1 MFEVILYCIYLK
13 VTTLFCFIFVFSA
26 SCSDQLCSAR
36 SFTPNQHINKT
47 LNEMDYLN
55 CSQEAQNQLNK
66 SDSVDLN
73 SLFKVQSVLD
83 VDSATAETNSCNQ
96 SSQSLVENERSCL
109 DDKATE
115 FNVQVFQEINKCLDK
130 SLDDQQ
136 CPNGCGDDDKEVIFL
151 EGDKNECIITTNIR
165 DSQSS
170 SRQQILFGL
179 DNPGSKLVCNEN
191 PGRLLEIS
199 SVHGTVLTTQNE
211 SEGCS
216 DKDATNVM
224 ELNNESSLG
233 NIVEEIDIGIKNLG
247 SLCHSLKDHT
257 KSPTSEKD
265 AEKKVDSNDI
275 ARILDSKTKDFEI
288 IPHNKHID
296 SSSSEQI
303 FSDLNHPGSKF
314 NEIIDEDQNIIEIK
328 SNENIDSLLETSSIS
343 VHGTVL
349 TTQNEN
355 EGCSDEYAT
364 NIIDLNKGSFVDNTV
379 EEINV
384 DKGLLDNLSHN
395 LKEHPKSPAPVEEIN
410 NDIGHLENL
419 CHSLKEHPKSPTT
432 ENDAE
437 KKMDT
442 NGTAEATDF
451 EIISQNEHGDV
462 QLMNQ
467 SFDKNSTSSDESNS
481 DVFEDAVDLI
491 IQNDCTKTALN
502 DMENHYDE
510 VVDLTLNVNNSINPF
525 SDFPEDTF
533 SSHTNASNTYLSDTS
548 IFSNPSEMDS
558 FEGSYLIQEPVI
570 ILETEDSISSKQEAE
585 SFALTEVEFMQFSSV
600 EEPKEVVKIDRV
612 EGLEATE
619 DVGLL
624 EHLPSSVSR
633 DENVVSVS
641 STGFGSDAAV
651 ISKSFDIIQ
660 NISDTSLSEDFHCM
674 SASMQTQSDTEDQ
687 FEGSKIIV
695 NPMNASIVLDNHKQA
710 SEITKTPTPE
720 KGYEKTLMFDDE
732 LYEKQENQDKNL
744 ITQAQASID
753 NSIGEGK
760 SQLVSSEVIG
770 IQEKVVSKSLIGI
783 ESDHLFK
790 ACEVAKK
797 NNELDSSA
805 NLSLEVH
812 PSVLLFPKESI
823 QRDMSITLLD
833 DNIQSVC
840 VHESSSN
847 ESCSADNG
855 FTNLLDKSKSNQVED
870 QNKSCQSSEIS
881 SFNVT
886 DFIDNIIT
894 NETNDFT
901 SNADQKSSDAVYI
914 ISSPDSNES
923 SSQSLMDHG
932 LQSFMEM
939 TMANVNPA
947 MYEQSM
953 LIVHT
958 DKPSTLSNAFKEC
971 QPDDQESNQSMSIS
985 QEENEIK
992 VSGVEDLDPTLQS
1005 EFDNSAENISH
1016 EIMQQSMCDYV
1027 TNQVLQLTIPDAD
1040 DVGEI
1045 NYSNGNVHEQCETQ
1059 TKNVL
1064 LMKWPP
1070 QFYDQLK
1077 TLQEENLFL
1086 SEQVELEQSK
1096 AVHLTGI
1103 EVENKNLLEKLDKQ
1117 MKQMS
1122 EDKLII
1128 TELQNQNKQLTCDLG
1143 CLKALEN
1150 DLDYFQTDNEKLK
1163 QHIEITT
1170 KEKEYEL
1177 KVLSDKI
1184 KELQQNLISVSE
1196 NFEALQTKNEALSHD
1211 ISTKDEQIRILVKDK
1226 SDLAINMNALNE
1238 RIGEL
1243 SELESAN
1250 KFLNATIEL
1259 EMQKTAEAEKLNV
1272 SLQEQFT
1279 NLTSN
1284 YELLWKELKVS
1295 TTKEQAVYVVNEE
1308 KLILEQRLVNM
1319 KREVEVLDKIKLE
1332 NKQLIEKLNGRDYD
1346 IFNLTDDKK
1355 KLKNSLMK
1363 ANDKL
1368 NAMESDNEYLNEVV
1382 KELKFKI
1389 CELNSQSMSLEE
1401 TISSIQIEKLSLEST
1416 LNDVLKKEAEQ
1427 NSSIECERIA
1437 MQESATSLGECIMN
1451 FVLEREWLN
1460 EQVLLSEN
1468 QISSITEENQLLKN
1482 RILNGKTSL
1491 DTIQTQNIH
1500 LLDQLTCLQNKVD
1513 SLSKEL
1519 NIKESQ
1525 CFNLVNIQEENVQLS
1540 LQVKSLIA
1548 DVAFFENEKE
1558 LAMKDMNSLSEAVS
1572 NVLMD
1577 KEVVSGQLIEA
1588 SKTIENL
1595 INEKEQLKQL
1605 VSNMEST
1612 VNEFQQS
1619 KSSLLIQLQQ
1629 ANERDGVIEAQEEL
1643 IRELEM
1649 HISSLNEELFNEI
1662 NKQDMLVLDCIS
1674 LNSHIEELKSQN
1686 SLLQRQTDL
1695 VLEKDQAIND
1705 LRNSQHSLNNRIEVL
1720 SEKSRTLQEENGC
1733 MKDELQKSK
1742 ETTNNLRNSNFNLSN
1757 LLETKSNETNT
1768 LLQEVVHLKQHICR
1782 IQLCTSSLKSEL
1794 ENSKEKDEE
1803 ICELKDLIKELELYI
1818 SSLSEELFSEMS
1830 IRNFL
1835 LFAKENL
1842 ETQNNK
1848 VEKEKT
1854 SAMDSLKT
1862 VSERIHH
1869 LESENVQLKNELK
1882 ETALKLKDENQH
1894 LFETL
1899 KEIDIKLKSVI
1910 DEKIELESKLSEKTK
1925 LLEENEGILN
1935 NDQGCQVQDNVQLRE
1950 VMVKEI
1956 HSLSGS
1962 TQSDGLESL
1971 SLVEVYQKLMV
1982 EFLSKEREVIFTLQ
1996 NDYEGNKIVMQKEVA
2011 NLLYI
2016 LEGKESVALRLE
2028 QEMEGL
2034 RQQLADDK
2042 VATSDLKN
2050 RLQDTIEELKTK
2062 ENEIAEITKVLVQAE
2077 QDKEGL
2083 KAEVKCMQ
2091 HSENES
2097 KLEEEVLF
2105 LNNEVQCKNIEISD
2119 LRNEIEQL
2127 NVNKI
2132 GFAKLLEGEKEILHQ
2147 NQENINKLSKELSD
2161 NQESISELKLQLLN
2175 KASEVEEL
2183 NNYLESKKK
2192 EKEDYEKKVEEL
2204 SPAAFRLSK
2213 IQKDIDT
2220 IDNLFHSMNEES
2232 DLEKV
2237 LNEAAQSC
2245 QVLDCV
2251 VKTIFDQWTKYVSK
2265 IQLCNTDLESNLLKK
2280 VEECKTLKTQIN
2292 CLNEELKAQR
2302 LLYDEDILQ
2311 LKEDVV
2317 SKDQTISKLI
2327 SESAQLKSDH
2337 ANMLE
2342 KIKSVEDG
2350 GLKVDELK
2358 LEVEQLKE
2366 ENVKLIGDYSKFNV
2380 FKEVNGK
2387 LSLEIEELSRSIKFE
2402 KHSNNELKAK
2412 CDLVSNQL
2420 ADSKK
2425 KNFSLEDKIEVL
2437 ENKLQNQNLMKSIK
2451 IAFPVGIDDIDKQ
2464 VVFINEKLVEYEQQ
2478 KEKLQHI
2485 FEEHSILKHELEK
2498 SSDYIKKQEEK
2509 LSKILKRELDL
2520 KKQIASVNQTNT
2532 NESKL
2537 LEKVKAELFSF
2548 FPVQPTSFPE
2558 AFVKIKNLLEESKT
2572 LKNINPTNIEELR
2585 KRLEEAQQEN
2595 KDLDNECEMMNKHI
2609 KEQEEQLIS
2618 VLRREEELKKENKDL
2633 IAKIGSPIQS
2643 CETPSEAGVEELLLA
2658 FPEKPT
2664 SIQSALHLIKAALVE
2679 NQALT
2684 EKITESQ
2691 EEYASLDKECEEMF
2705 KAYQLKES
2713 ELEDVLKR
2721 EAKSTSEFKAETIE
2735 LQNKVHSLAEELE
2748 KSKDAKLLTPPG
2760 TVIYFISC
2768 VLY

>member
-1 MFEVILYCIYLK
+1 
-13 VTTLFCFIFVFSA
+13 
-26 SCSDQLCSAR
+26 
-36 SFTPNQHINKT
+36 
-47 LNEMDYLN
+47 MDYLN

-66 SDSVDLN
+66 SDSVDFN

-83 VDSATAETNSCNQ
+83 VDSATAETNTCNK

-115 FNVQVFQEINKCLDK
+115 FNVQFCQEINKCLDK

-136 CPNGCGDDDKEVIFL
+136 CHNGCGDDDKEVIFL
-151 EGDKNECIITTNIR
+151 EENKNECIITTNIR

-170 SRQQILFGL
+170 SSQQILFGL
-179 DNPGSKLVCNEN
+179 DNLGSKLVCNEN

-211 SEGCS
+211 SEECS
-216 DKDATNVM
+216 DKDATNIM

-233 NIVEEIDIGIKNLG
+233 NIVEEIDIDNENLG
-247 SLCHSLKDHT
+247 SLCHNLKDHP

-265 AEKKVDSNDI
+265 AEKKVDSNDL
-275 ARILDSKTKDFEI
+275 ARILDSKTKDFGTI
-288 IPHNKHID
+288 SHDKHID

-314 NEIIDEDQNIIEIK
+314 KEIIDEDQDIIEIK

-355 EGCSDEYAT
+355 ERCSDKYAT

-384 DKGLLDNLSHN
+384 DNGLLDNLSHN
-395 LKEHPKSPAPVEEIN
+395 LKEHPKSPAPVEEID
-410 NDIGHLENL
+410 NDIGHSENL
-419 CHSLKEHPKSPTT
+419 CHSLKEYPKSPTI

-442 NGTAEATDF
+442 YGTAEEKDF

-491 IQNDCTKTALN
+491 IQNDYTKTALN

-510 VVDLTLNVNNSINPF
+510 VVQYEVTDLTLNVNNSINPF

-533 SSHTNASNTYLSDTS
+533 SSHTNASNTYLSDAS

-558 FEGSYLIQEPVI
+558 FEGSYLVQEPVI
-570 ILETEDSISSKQEAE
+570 ILETEDSISSKEEAE
-585 SFALTEVEFMQFSSV
+585 SFALTEVEFMQFSSFEIV
-600 EEPKEVVKIDRV
+600 EEAKEVVKIDRV
-612 EGLEATE
+612 EGLEVAE

-641 STGFGSDAAV
+641 STGSGSDAAV
-651 ISKSFDIIQ
+651 ILKSFDIIH

-687 FEGSKIIV
+687 FERSKIIV
-695 NPMNASIVLDNHKQA
+695 SPMNASIVLDNNKQA
-710 SEITKTPTPE
+710 SEITEPPTPE
-720 KGYEKTLMFDDE
+720 KCYEKTLMFDDE
-732 LYEKQENQDKNL
+732 LYEQQENQDKNL
-744 ITQAQASID
+744 ITQTQASIG

-770 IQEKVVSKSLIGI
+770 IQEKVVSKSLIEI
-783 ESDHLFK
+783 ESDHLIK
-790 ACEVAKK
+790 ACKVAKE
-797 NNELDSSA
+797 NNVLDSSA

-823 QRDMSITLLD
+823 QRDMSMTLLD
-833 DNIQSVC
+833 DNIQSIC

-855 FTNLLDKSKSNQVED
+855 FTNLLDKSKSDQVED

-953 LIVHT
+953 LINHT
-958 DKPSTLSNAFKEC
+958 DKPSTLSNVFEEC
-971 QPDDQESNQSMSIS
+971 QLDDQESNQSLTIS

-992 VSGVEDLDPTLQS
+992 VSGVEDLDPTLHS

-1086 SEQVELEQSK
+1086 SEQVELKQSK

-1117 MKQMS
+1117 MKQMN

-1150 DLDYFQTDNEKLK
+1150 DLDYFQTDNDKLK
-1163 QHIEITT
+1163 QHIESIT

-1211 ISTKDEQIRILVKDK
+1211 ISTKDEQIRILVKGK

-1272 SLQEQFT
+1272 SLQEQFN

-1460 EQVLLSEN
+1460 EQVLHSEN
-1468 QISSITEENQLLKN
+1468 QISCIKEENQLLKN

-1491 DTIQTQNIH
+1491 DHIQTQNIH

-1513 SLSKEL
+1513 SLTKEL
-1519 NIKESQ
+1519 NTKESQ

-1548 DVAFFENEKE
+1548 DVASFENEKE

-1595 INEKEQLKQL
+1595 INEKEQLKQQ

-1619 KSSLLIQLQQ
+1619 KSSLLIQLQH

-1662 NKQDMLVLDCIS
+1662 NKQDLLVLDCIS

-1686 SLLQRQTDL
+1686 SLLQRQTDV

-1768 LLQEVVHLKQHICR
+1768 LLQEVVQLKQHICR

-1818 SSLSEELFSEMS
+1818 SSLNEELFSEMS
-1830 IRNFL
+1830 IHNFL

-1842 ETQNNK
+1842 ESQNNK

-1854 SAMDSLKT
+1854 SAMASLKT

-1882 ETALKLKDENQH
+1882 ETALKLRDENQH

-1899 KEIDIKLKSVI
+1899 REVDIKLKSVI
-1910 DEKIELESKLSEKTK
+1910 DEKIELESKLSEKIK
-1925 LLEENEGILN
+1925 LLEENEGIVRLLN

-1956 HSLSGS
+1956 HSLTGS
-1962 TQSDGLESL
+1962 TQSESLESL

-1982 EFLSKEREVIFTLQ
+1982 EFLSKEREVICTLQ

-2011 NLLYI
+2011 DLQYI

-2028 QEMEGL
+2028 QEIEGL
-2034 RQQLADDK
+2034 RQQLSDDK
-2042 VATSDLKN
+2042 VATSDLKIC
-2050 RLQDTIEELKTK
+2050 LQDTIEELKTK

-2083 KAEVKCMQ
+2083 KAEVKFMQ

-2105 LNNEVQCKNIEISD
+2105 LNNEVQCKSIEISD

-2132 GFAKLLEGEKEILHQ
+2132 GFAKLLEAEKEIVHQ
-2147 NQENINKLSKELSD
+2147 HQENINKLSKELSD
-2161 NQESISELKLQLLN
+2161 KQESISELKLQLLN

-2204 SPAAFRLSK
+2204 SPAAFRLSQ

-2220 IDNLFHSMNEES
+2220 IENLFHSMNEES

-2280 VEECKTLKTQIN
+2280 VDECNTLKTQIN

-2337 ANMLE
+2337 ANLLE

-2380 FKEVNGK
+2380 FKEVNRK

-2425 KNFSLEDKIEVL
+2425 KNFALEDKIEVL

-2451 IAFPVGIDDIDKQ
+2451 IVFPVGIDDIDKQ

-2485 FEEHSILKHELEK
+2485 FEEHSILKHEHEK

-2537 LEKVKAELFSF
+2537 LEKVKSELFSF

-2558 AFVKIKNLLEESKT
+2558 AFVKIKNLLEESKA
-2572 LKNINPTNIEELR
+2572 LKNNNPTDIEELR

-2684 EKITESQ
+2684 EKIAESQ

-2713 ELEDVLKR
+2713 ELVDVLKR

-2768 VLY
+2768 VFY

>member
-1 MFEVILYCIYLK
+1 M
-13 VTTLFCFIFVFSA
+13 
-26 SCSDQLCSAR
+26 
-36 SFTPNQHINKT
+36 P
-47 LNEMDYLN
+47 N

-66 SDSVDLN
+66 SDSVDIN

-83 VDSATAETNSCNQ
+83 VDSATSETNTCNKN
-96 SSQSLVENERSCL
+96 SQSLVENERSCL

-136 CPNGCGDDDKEVIFL
+136 YPNVCGDDDKEVIFL
-151 EGDKNECIITTNIR
+151 EGDQNECIITTNIC

-170 SRQQILFGL
+170 LRQQILL

-191 PGRLLEIS
+191 PEIS

-211 SEGCS
+211 REGSS
-216 DKDATNVM
+216 DKDATNIM
-224 ELNNESSLG
+224 ELNESSLG
-233 NIVEEIDIGIKNLG
+233 NIVEEIDIGNKNLG
-247 SLCHSLKDHT
+247 SLCHSLKDHP

-265 AEKKVDSNDI
+265 AEKKVDTNDI
-275 ARILDSKTKDFEI
+275 ARILDSKTKDFET
-288 IPHNKHID
+288 IPHDKHIV

-303 FSDLNHPGSKF
+303 FSDLNHSGSKF
-314 NEIIDEDQNIIEIK
+314 KEIIDEDQNIIEIK

-343 VHGTVL
+343 VHGTVMS
-349 TTQNEN
+349 TQNEN
-355 EGCSDEYAT
+355 EGRSDKYAT

-384 DKGLLDNLSHN
+384 DKGLLDNLSRN
-395 LKEHPKSPAPVEEIN
+395 LKEHPKSPAPVEEIDN
-410 NDIGHLENL
+410 HIGHLENL
-419 CHSLKEHPKSPTT
+419 CHNLKEHPKSPTT

-442 NGTAEATDF
+442 NGKAEEKDF

-491 IQNDCTKTALN
+491 IQNDYTKTALN
-502 DMENHYDE
+502 DMENHYNE
-510 VVDLTLNVNNSINPF
+510 VVQYEVTDLTLNVNNSINPF
-525 SDFPEDTF
+525 TYFPEDTF

-548 IFSNPSEMDS
+548 IVSNPSEMDS

-570 ILETEDSISSKQEAE
+570 ILETEDSISSKEEAE

-600 EEPKEVVKIDRV
+600 EEAKEVVKIDRV
-612 EGLEATE
+612 EGLEVAE

-651 ISKSFDIIQ
+651 ISKSFDVIQ
-660 NISDTSLSEDFHCM
+660 NISDASLSEDFHCM
-674 SASMQTQSDTEDQ
+674 SASMQTQNDTEDQ

-695 NPMNASIVLDNHKQA
+695 SPMNASIVLDNNKQA

-720 KGYEKTLMFDDE
+720 KCYEKTLMFDDE
-732 LYEKQENQDKNL
+732 LHEQQENQDKNL

-770 IQEKVVSKSLIGI
+770 IQEKVVSKSLIEI
-783 ESDHLFK
+783 ESDHLIK
-790 ACEVAKK
+790 ACKVTKE
-797 NNELDSSA
+797 NNILDSSA
-805 NLSLEVH
+805 NLSSEVH
-812 PSVLLFPKESI
+812 SSVLLFPKESI
-823 QRDMSITLLD
+823 QRDMSMTLLD
-833 DNIQSVC
+833 DNIQSIC

-947 MYEQSM
+947 MYDQSM
-953 LIVHT
+953 LIIHT
-958 DKPSTLSNAFKEC
+958 DKPSTLSNVFKEC
-971 QPDDQESNQSMSIS
+971 QLGDQESNQSLTIS
-985 QEENEIK
+985 QEKKEIK
-992 VSGVEDLDPTLQS
+992 VSGVEDLDPSLQS

-1027 TNQVLQLTIPDAD
+1027 TNQVLQLTIPDTD

-1086 SEQVELEQSK
+1086 SEQVEQSK

-1117 MKQMS
+1117 MKQMN

-1143 CLKALEN
+1143 CLTALEN

-1163 QHIEITT
+1163 QHIESITM
-1170 KEKEYEL
+1170 EKEYKL

-1382 KELKFKI
+1382 KELKLKI

-1437 MQESATSLGECIMN
+1437 MQESASSLGECIIN

-1460 EQVLLSEN
+1460 EQVLHSEN
-1468 QISSITEENQLLKN
+1468 QISSIKEESQLLKN
-1482 RILNGKTSL
+1482 CILNGKTSL
-1491 DTIQTQNIH
+1491 DNIQTQNIH
-1500 LLDQLTCLQNKVD
+1500 LLDQLTCLQNKLD
-1513 SLSKEL
+1513 SLTKEL

-1525 CFNLVNIQEENVQLS
+1525 CLNLVNTQEENVQLS
-1540 LQVKSLIA
+1540 LQIKSLIA
-1548 DVAFFENEKE
+1548 DVASFENEKE
-1558 LAMKDMNSLSEAVS
+1558 LAMKDMSSLSEAVS
-1572 NVLMD
+1572 NVFMD
-1577 KEVVSGQLIEA
+1577 KDVVSGQLIEA

-1595 INEKEQLKQL
+1595 INEKEQLKQQ

-1619 KSSLLIQLQQ
+1619 KSSLLIQLQH

-1662 NKQDMLVLDCIS
+1662 NKQDLLVLDCIT

-1686 SLLQRQTDL
+1686 SLLQRQTDV

-1768 LLQEVVHLKQHICR
+1768 LLQEVVHLKQHIGR

-1818 SSLSEELFSEMS
+1818 SSLNEALFSEMS
-1830 IRNFL
+1830 IHNFL
-1835 LFAKENL
+1835 SFAKENL

-1854 SAMDSLKT
+1854 SAMASLKT
-1862 VSERIHH
+1862 VSESIHH
-1869 LESENVQLKNELK
+1869 LESENFQLKNELK
-1882 ETALKLKDENQH
+1882 ETALKLRDENQH

-1899 KEIDIKLKSVI
+1899 REVDIKLKSVI
-1910 DEKIELESKLSEKTK
+1910 DEKMELESKLSEKIK
-1925 LLEENEGILN
+1925 LLEENEGIVRLLN

-1962 TQSDGLESL
+1962 TQSDSLESL

-1982 EFLSKEREVIFTLQ
+1982 EFLSKERDVICTLQ

-2011 NLLYI
+2011 DLQYI

-2028 QEMEGL
+2028 QEIEGL
-2034 RQQLADDK
+2034 RQQLSDDK
-2042 VATSDLKN
+2042 VATSDLKI

-2132 GFAKLLEGEKEILHQ
+2132 GFAKILEGEKEIVHQ
-2147 NQENINKLSKELSD
+2147 HQENINKLSKELSD
-2161 NQESISELKLQLLN
+2161 KQESICELKLQLLN

-2204 SPAAFRLSK
+2204 SPAAFRLSQ

-2220 IDNLFHSMNEES
+2220 IENLFHSMNEES
-2232 DLEKV
+2232 DLEKA

-2251 VKTIFDQWTKYVSK
+2251 VKTIFDQWTKFVSK
-2265 IQLCNTDLESNLLKK
+2265 IQLCNADLESNLLKK
-2280 VEECKTLKTQIN
+2280 VDECKTLNTQIN

-2302 LLYDEDILQ
+2302 LLYDEDVLQ

-2358 LEVEQLKE
+2358 LEVEQLKK

-2425 KNFSLEDKIEVL
+2425 KNFALEDKIEVL

-2537 LEKVKAELFSF
+2537 LEKVKSELFSF

-2572 LKNINPTNIEELR
+2572 LKNINPTDIEELR

-2643 CETPSEAGVEELLLA
+2643 CETPSDAGVEELFLA

-2684 EKITESQ
+2684 EKIAESQ

-2713 ELEDVLKR
+2713 ELVDVLKR